1 MSKILVPPEVLLA
14 VSDQFDRASDQLEAS
29 KNTLNQQIQMLASCW
44 DGTTCSRFYYEFQ
57 QAYRDMKL
65 TIEHMQ
71 VTSQELKR
79 IAYKFMQ
86 VDNEQGQLDPRCAA
100 PQILNPAG
108 MTNVHY
114 GKAIEVK
121 SFGDQ
126 LKDLGDEAKDFAKGV
141 KSGAT
146 EMWGAVEDKANALI
160 EDPIGT
166 GKQMA
171 YDVTIGTAEEIANTT
186 IWGAKMAFD
195 VGDTREK
202 FGERIQ
208 AEQERMNEMGKSA
221 YLGQQ
226 GAMALGAFALNR
238 VGVKKM
244 PNLKHDSGG
253 DGGKGQG
260 ADIKGNPNGHI
271 VKDGNK
277 TIYTNPAGNELT
289 WVDQHSK
296 NINRDIDSFLNSSDV
311 GKATEARVADY
322 LRSEKDVIAFGQK
335 ILKQDGQVAGDI
347 DVMTKNELIEVK
359 ASIKAVKEG
368 QLEKMID
375 ATDELF
381 FNPDQKKVILY
392 IDKPLGILSLKNKE
406 KLDNLR
412 KLGVTVVNNLE
423 ELRKVTK

>member
-14 VSDQFDRASDQLEAS
+14 VSDQFDRASDQLEAN

-44 DGTTCSRFYYEFQ
+44 DGTTCSRFYYDFQ

-108 MTNVHY
+108 TSNVHY

-126 LKDLGDEAKDFAKGV
+126 LKDLGDEAKDFAKGA
-141 KSGAT
+141 KSGAA
-146 EMWGAVEDKANALI
+146 EMWGAVEDKANALV

-171 YDVTIGTAEEIANTT
+171 YDVTIGTAEEVLNTT

-238 VGVKKM
+238 IGIKNI
-244 PNLKHDSGG
+244 PNLMPDSGG
-253 DGGKGQG
+253 DGGKRSEDEGKPRANG
-260 ADIKGNPNGHI
+260 NYSGNLVKVPKEDKAADMLAKKLGGESRVKFRNDPNGREFDAI
-271 VKDGNK
+271 S
-277 TIYTNPAGNELT
+277 
-289 WVDQHSK
+289 DQYIAQTK
-296 NINRDIDSFLNSSDV
+296 PPLNSLDKQFRKQA
-311 GKATEARVADY
+311 KATIEAAIETGRKAYFHFEGKPDDRVI
-322 LRSEKDVIAFGQK
+322 RQ
-335 ILKQDGQVAGDI
+335 LKEYAERYEVEIII
-347 DVMTKNELIEVK
+347 DTKTL
-359 ASIKAVKEG
+359 
-368 QLEKMID
+368 
-375 ATDELF
+375 
-381 FNPDQKKVILY
+381 
-392 IDKPLGILSLKNKE
+392 KP
-406 KLDNLR
+406 
-412 KLGVTVVNNLE
+412 
-423 ELRKVTK
+423 

>member
-14 VSDQFDRASDQLEAS
+14 VSDQFDRASDQLEAN

-44 DGTTCSRFYYEFQ
+44 DGTTCSRFYYDFQ

-71 VTSQELKR
+71 VTSLELKR

-86 VDNEQGQLDPRCAA
+86 VDNEQGQLDPRCTA

-108 MTNVHY
+108 TSNVHY

-126 LKDLGDEAKDFAKGV
+126 LKDLGDEAKDFAKGA
-141 KSGAT
+141 KSGAA
-146 EMWGAVEDKANALI
+146 EMWGAVEDKTNALV

-171 YDVTIGTAEEIANTT
+171 YDVTIGTAEEVVNST
-186 IWGAKMAFD
+186 IWGAKMVFD

-238 VGVKKM
+238 IGIKNI
-244 PNLKHDSGG
+244 PNLMHDSGG

-260 ADIKGNPNGHI
+260 VEKTPKANGNYSGNLVKVPKEDKAADMLAKKLGGESRVKFSNDPNGREFDAI
-271 VKDGNK
+271 S
-277 TIYTNPAGNELT
+277 
-289 WVDQHSK
+289 DQYIAQTK
-296 NINRDIDSFLNSSDV
+296 PPLNSLDKQFRKQA
-311 GKATEARVADY
+311 KATIEAAIETGRKAYFHFEGKPDDRVIRQLQEYAERYEVEIIIDT
-322 LRSEKDVIAFGQK
+322 KT
-335 ILKQDGQVAGDI
+335 LK
-347 DVMTKNELIEVK
+347 
-359 ASIKAVKEG
+359 
-368 QLEKMID
+368 
-375 ATDELF
+375 
-381 FNPDQKKVILY
+381 P
-392 IDKPLGILSLKNKE
+392 
-406 KLDNLR
+406 
-412 KLGVTVVNNLE
+412 
-423 ELRKVTK
+423 